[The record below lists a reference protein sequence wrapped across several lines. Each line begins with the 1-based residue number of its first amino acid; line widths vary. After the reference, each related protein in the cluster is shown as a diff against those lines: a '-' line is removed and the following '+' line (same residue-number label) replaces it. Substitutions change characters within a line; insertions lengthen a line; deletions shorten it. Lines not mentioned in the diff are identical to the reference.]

1 MNKYYYNVEDVM
13 QITGYKRSKSYS
25 IIKNMNRDLK
35 EEGFLTEPGKIPI
48 PYFQKKFYGFVPVEA

>member
-1 MNKYYYNVEDVM
+1 M

-48 PYFQKKFYGFVPVEA
+48 PYFQKKFYGFVPVEG